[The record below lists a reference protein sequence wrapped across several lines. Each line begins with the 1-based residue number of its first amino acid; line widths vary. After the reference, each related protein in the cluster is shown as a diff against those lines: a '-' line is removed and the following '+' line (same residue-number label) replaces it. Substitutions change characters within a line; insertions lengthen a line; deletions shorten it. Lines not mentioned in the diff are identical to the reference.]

1 MKNLCATY
9 FFDFI
14 EINDIFYKNEFGF
27 QRENITEHTVFDLYT
42 NKLQTIESK
51 EKASSVFL
59 EFAKT
64 FASPNHK
71 IRVDKLELYGVR
83 GLPLTLFKSY
93 LSYRKQALKMGSASK
108 TLKTIT
114 CGVS

>member
-1 MKNLCATY
+1 MKNLCTTY

-14 EINDIFYKNEFGF
+14 EINDIFYKNESGF

-51 EKASSVFL
+51 EKTSSAFL

-64 FASPNHK
+64 FASPNHE
-71 IRVDKLELYGVR
+71 IRVDKLELYGVT
-83 GLPLTLFKSY
+83 GLPLTSFKSY
-93 LSYRKQALKMGSASK
+93 LSYRKQALKIGQC
-108 TLKTIT
+108 I
-114 CGVS
+114 